1 MLLVLVSCD
10 DKLDLVP
17 KGQVTLQKVSEL
29 ELLLNQ
35 EYSINQPPAEDLGIV
50 CGETVGMFDQIS
62 SVLAQTNTTKYALL
76 ACDESVD
83 RAVLTTQD
91 ARYNDIYRYINFMNV
106 VIDKMPDAEGNESV
120 KPRLVAEAKVMR
132 AYFHWLAVVIY
143 AKQYDEAT
151 AAKEG
156 GIAYSTSTDIM
167 EQKQKLT
174 LEESYRAI
182 LNDLDDENIALLPD
196 SHGDNV
202 TRGDKAWGNAV
213 KAVVL
218 CQMKRYADA
227 LPYALRAIELRPQMF
242 DRSVIKNTN
251 SWVQTTNEN
260 NNLLYMNMGIRGCP
274 TMALISPYTVSLFE
288 ANDYV
293 LLYDTKGGWSASDG
307 ENYSG
312 LKGVKAYSGW
322 STMCNIWGL
331 TSEQLHYLAA
341 ECLIRTGKT
350 DEGLALVDQVRAMRV
365 ESPTPFAGTTSSEEE
380 AMALLQKAKW
390 VECIATPFNFFDMK
404 RWNTEAK
411 YKRTIT
417 HDFGAL
423 GKYTVS
429 PESPLWVMPFPSN
442 AVRYNSSLTQN
453 YK

>member
-1 MLLVLVSCD
+1 MAMLVLVSCD

-50 CGETVGMFDQIS
+50 CGETVGMFDQVS
-62 SVLAQTNTTKYALL
+62 SVLAQTNTTKYALM

-91 ARYNDIYRYINFMNV
+91 SRYNDIYRYVNYMNV
-106 VIDKMPDAEGNESV
+106 IIDKMPDAQGDESK
-120 KPRLVAEAKVMR
+120 KPQLVAEAKVMR
-132 AYFHWLAVVIY
+132 AYFHWLATVIY
-143 AKQYDEAT
+143 AKQYDAST

-156 GIAYSTSTDIM
+156 GIAYNTSTDIM
-167 EQKQKLT
+167 EQKTKLT
-174 LEESYRAI
+174 LQETYNAI
-182 LNDLDDENIALLPD
+182 LNDLSDENIALLPD
-196 SHGDNV
+196 NRGSNV
-202 TRGDKAWGNAV
+202 ARGDKAWGNAV

-227 LPYALRAIELRPQMF
+227 LPYALKAVELRPQMF

-251 SWVQTTNEN
+251 SWVQTENEDN
-260 NNLLYMNMGIRGCP
+260 YLLYMNMGVRACP
-274 TMALISPYTVSLFE
+274 TMALITADTYKQFE
-288 ANDYV
+288 PNDFV
-293 LLYDTKGGWSASDG
+293 LLYDTKGGWSDSNG
-307 ENYSG
+307 ESYSG
-312 LKGVKAYSGW
+312 IKGVKMYSGW
-322 STMCNIWGL
+322 TTTCNIWGL
-331 TSEQLHYLAA
+331 TSEQLHYVAA

-365 ESPTPFAGTTSSEEE
+365 ESPTPFAGTASSEEE
-380 AMALLQKAKW
+380 AMALLQKAKR

-404 RWNTEAK
+404 RWNSEAK

-417 HDFGAL
+417 HDFGEL
-423 GKYTVS
+423 GKFTVS

-453 YK
+453 